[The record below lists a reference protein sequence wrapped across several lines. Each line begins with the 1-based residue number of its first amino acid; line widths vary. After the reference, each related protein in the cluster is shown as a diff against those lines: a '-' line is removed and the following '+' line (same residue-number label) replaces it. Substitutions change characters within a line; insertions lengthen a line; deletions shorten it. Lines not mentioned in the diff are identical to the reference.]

1 MLLVIFQGW
10 WRVTE
15 HPNPEHQAFYNLGWE
30 NAINMVLDVIGEMYN
45 EYDQATLEEL
55 RQRIV

>member
-1 MLLVIFQGW
+1 MSETVGEKARSIDTG
-10 WRVTE
+10 
-15 HPNPEHQAFYNLGWE
+15 YDI
-30 NAINMVLDVIGEMYN
+30 AINMVLDVIGEMYN

>member
-1 MLLVIFQGW
+1 MYDV
-10 WRVTE
+10 
-15 HPNPEHQAFYNLGWE
+15 GWE
-30 NAINMVLDVIGEMYN
+30 EAIAMVLDVIGQMYN

>member
-1 MLLVIFQGW
+1 MSDTVGERADLIDVG
-10 WRVTE
+10 
-15 HPNPEHQAFYNLGWE
+15 YNIAL
-30 NAINMVLDVIGEMYN
+30 NMVLDVIGEMYN

>member
-1 MLLVIFQGW
+1 MSETVGERANSIDIG
-10 WRVTE
+10 
-15 HPNPEHQAFYNLGWE
+15 YDI
-30 NAINMVLDVIGEMYN
+30 AIDMVLNVIGEMYN

>member
-1 MLLVIFQGW
+1 VSETVGERATSIDIG
-10 WRVTE
+10 
-15 HPNPEHQAFYNLGWE
+15 YDI
-30 NAINMVLDVIGEMYN
+30 AIDMVLNVIGEMYN

>member
-1 MLLVIFQGW
+1 MS
-10 WRVTE
+10 
-15 HPNPEHQAFYNLGWE
+15 NPEMHDVGWE
-30 NAINMVLDVIGEMYN
+30 DAINMVLYVIGEMYN

>member
-1 MLLVIFQGW
+1 MSETVGERAKSIDIG
-10 WRVTE
+10 
-15 HPNPEHQAFYNLGWE
+15 YDI
-30 NAINMVLDVIGEMYN
+30 AINMVLDVIGEMYN

>member
-1 MLLVIFQGW
+1 VSETVGERAKSIDIG
-10 WRVTE
+10 
-15 HPNPEHQAFYNLGWE
+15 YDI
-30 NAINMVLDVIGEMYN
+30 AIDMVLNVIGEMYN

>member
-1 MLLVIFQGW
+1 VSETVGERTNSIDIG
-10 WRVTE
+10 
-15 HPNPEHQAFYNLGWE
+15 YDI
-30 NAINMVLDVIGEMYN
+30 AIDMVLDVIGEMYN